1 MYTYNLYRG
10 RHASKITE
18 EEEDEEY
25 LKDEEDALTGTGGTR
40 LMVQPSCKLMS
51 FKYFFPSF
59 IHKIY
64 VFLALSLILIKPKL
78 LAGKMSNP

>member
-1 MYTYNLYRG
+1 MCIILFCSTYLLNFYRG

-40 LMVQPSCKLMS
+40 LMVQPSCKLIN
-51 FKYFFPSF
+51 FKYFPFLSF
-59 IHKIY
+59 IY
-64 VFLALSLILIKPKL
+64 L
-78 LAGKMSNP
+78 